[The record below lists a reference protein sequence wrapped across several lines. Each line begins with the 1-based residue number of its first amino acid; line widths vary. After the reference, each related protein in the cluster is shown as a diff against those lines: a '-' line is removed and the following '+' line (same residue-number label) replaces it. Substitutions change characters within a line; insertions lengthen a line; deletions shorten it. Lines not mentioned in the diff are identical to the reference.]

1 MENKQTAVEWLFEER
16 LGLTLQLENRKI
28 SHKYW
33 ELQMVKLY
41 EQAKEMEKQQIID
54 AHNQGYADGYR
65 DNGNSPI
72 EYYEQTYGGNN
83 GK

>member
-72 EYYEQTYGGNN
+72 EYYEQTYR
-83 GK
+83 GKDGE